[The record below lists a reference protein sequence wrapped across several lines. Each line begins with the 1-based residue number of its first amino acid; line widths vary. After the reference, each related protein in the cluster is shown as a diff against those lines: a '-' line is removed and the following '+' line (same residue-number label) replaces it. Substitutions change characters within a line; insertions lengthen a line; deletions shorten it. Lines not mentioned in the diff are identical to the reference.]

1 MLSNILRVVWKI
13 FYLIQRH
20 THRPFFPSGLRPHIP
35 RCLGVRGLNWIPS
48 TCVTHYGF
56 TFWLCQFE
64 GVSLVRV
71 TFFPRF
77 SFQIK
82 TIKGTTT
89 LDRFISARISGW
101 KVFYAFSLL
110 STIQN
115 SDICPKS
122 WFILRYSCSM
132 CEKEIGQED
141 TFYKKWI
148 LKSLWCRS

>member
-71 TFFPRF
+71 TPKIFLPNKGNKRNYNSGSFHLSKNFWMKSVLCIFFAVYH
-77 SFQIK
+77 SELWHLSQILIHFK
-82 TIKGTTT
+82 I
-89 LDRFISARISGW
+89 FMFNVW
-101 KVFYAFSLL
+101 KR
-110 STIQN
+110 N
-115 SDICPKS
+115 WPGRH
-122 WFILRYSCSM
+122 ILQKM
-132 CEKEIGQED
+132 DLE
-141 TFYKKWI
+141 
-148 LKSLWCRS
+148 KSLM

>member
-82 TIKGTTT
+82 AIKGTTT
-89 LDRFISARISGW
+89 LDRFISARISSVLCIFFAVYHSELWHLSQILIHFKIFMFNVW
-101 KVFYAFSLL
+101 KR
-110 STIQN
+110 N
-115 SDICPKS
+115 WPGRH
-122 WFILRYSCSM
+122 ILQKM
-132 CEKEIGQED
+132 DLE
-141 TFYKKWI
+141 
-148 LKSLWCRS
+148 KSLM

>member
-35 RCLGVRGLNWIPS
+35 RCLGVIPS
-48 TCVTHYGF
+48 TCVTRYGF

-82 TIKGTTT
+82 AIKGTTT
-89 LDRFISARISGW
+89 LDHLSKNFWMKSVLCIFFAVYHSELWHLSQILIHFKIFMFNVW
-101 KVFYAFSLL
+101 KR
-110 STIQN
+110 N
-115 SDICPKS
+115 WPGRH
-122 WFILRYSCSM
+122 ILQKM
-132 CEKEIGQED
+132 DLE
-141 TFYKKWI
+141 
-148 LKSLWCRS
+148 KSLM